1 MICTFFGHRDAPK
14 CVEDK
19 LRHVLLDLI
28 NSKNVIMF
36 YIGNQG
42 AFDFMVKKVLRELG
56 AKYYVIL
63 AYMPSKTDIFDTLD
77 YSETIFPNG
86 LENTPPKFAISKRN
100 MWLIEKSDIVVTY
113 VTKTYGGAFAF
124 KQQAIKKGKTVIELS
139 ETDI

>member
-1 MICTFFGHRDAPK
+1 MICTFFGHRDTPK

-28 NSKNVIMF
+28 NSKNVTTF

-42 AFDFMVKKVLRELG
+42 AFD
-56 AKYYVIL
+56 
-63 AYMPSKTDIFDTLD
+63 
-77 YSETIFPNG
+77 
-86 LENTPPKFAISKRN
+86 
-100 MWLIEKSDIVVTY
+100 
-113 VTKTYGGAFAF
+113 F